1 MNRALR
7 IQILAVIFML
17 LSSAVCMASFQI
29 GDKGEDITEIQTAL
43 TKKGY
48 PVKVD
53 GYFGSAMEYQ
63 VKNFQEEW
71 GLKTDGVVGKDTY
84 YALLGKNI
92 TVSRGGSTAFVRK
105 LVQTSF
111 KYIGVPYVF
120 GGTTP
125 GGFDCSGYV
134 QYVFAKS
141 GIHLPRVAGDQ
152 FGIGK
157 AVSTKNLRVGDL
169 VFFTTYKPGASHV
182 GIYLGNNEF
191 INASSSGGVS
201 VASLDNQYWAPRYIG
216 ARRVL

>member
-1 MNRALR
+1 
-7 IQILAVIFML
+7 ML
-17 LSSAVCMASFQI
+17 LSSAVCMASFQV
-29 GDKGEDITEIQTAL
+29 GDKGEDISEIQTAL
-43 TKKGY
+43 SKKGY

-63 VKNFQEEW
+63 VKSFQEEW
-71 GLKTDGVVGKDTY
+71 GLKSDGIIGKDTY

-92 TVSRGGSTAFVRK
+92 AVSRGGTAFVRR

-111 KYIGVPYVF
+111 EYIGVPYVF

-125 GGFDCSGYV
+125 VGFDCSGYV
-134 QYVFAKS
+134 QYVFAKA
-141 GIHLPRVAGDQ
+141 GIRLPRVAGDQ
-152 FGIGK
+152 FSMGK
-157 AVSTKNLRVGDL
+157 AVSSKNLRVGDL

-191 INASSSGGVS
+191 INASSSSGVS
-201 VASLDNQYWAPRYIG
+201 VASLNNKYWAPRYIG